1 MFERPHSRKV
11 KIAEGTA
18 EVRKGEKIE
27 GSRMAGGGGAP
38 IPGMEKDKTEEKEKK
53 D

>member
-1 MFERPHSRKV
+1 MFERPHSRKTKV
-11 KIAEGTA
+11 VEGTA

-38 IPGMEKDKTEEKEKK
+38 IPGMEKDKEEKEEE